1 MPISTVPRSMQVPG
15 MKPYMSTIDAAL
27 LKPLTLSNSYSEY
40 KPNFGV
46 EIYDKEENRR
56 TTEYSSDSKKN
67 KKSSSKKNLL
77 QKNTITATSHQ
88 SINLSMEHVSPLLK

>member
-1 MPISTVPRSMQVPG
+1 MVPQLPTSTVPRSMQVAVTR
-15 MKPYMSTIDAAL
+15 PYMSTIDAAL
-27 LKPLTLSNSYSEY
+27 IKPLTLSNSYTEY

-67 KKSSSKKNLL
+67 NKKSSKMNLIKSSL
-77 QKNTITATSHQ
+77 TAASHLT
-88 SINLSMEHVSPLLK
+88 NN